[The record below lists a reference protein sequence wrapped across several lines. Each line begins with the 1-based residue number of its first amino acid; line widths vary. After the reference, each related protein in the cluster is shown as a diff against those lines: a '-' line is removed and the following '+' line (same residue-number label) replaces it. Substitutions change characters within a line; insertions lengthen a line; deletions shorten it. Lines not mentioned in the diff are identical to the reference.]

1 MSWKTDGQDLIFFL
15 GFILNELE
23 NVTWKIK

>member
-1 MSWKTDGQDLIFFL
+1 MSWKTDGQDLIFFS
-15 GFILNELE
+15 GFNLNELE